1 MQVEKFTLKTIIEK
15 SQDMVYFSQL
25 DLVSILTRA
34 LKRAG
39 LPLYYTQGFRPR
51 VKLSFGKALKVGVG
65 GQEEVTFYFT
75 QKITPQELENKLTLQ
90 IPQGLKILKII

>member
-1 MQVEKFTLKTIIEK
+1 MQAEKFALKTIIEK

-39 LPLYYTQGFRPR
+39 LP
-51 VKLSFGKALKVGVG
+51 
-65 GQEEVTFYFT
+65 
-75 QKITPQELENKLTLQ
+75 
-90 IPQGLKILKII
+90 